1 MPRSLS
7 TPPAPTSRHNQVLH
21 MGLKCQTVPWDEKEI
36 RALDAVPVPQD
47 ILVKNKT
54 TEKQFSVPKPVLT
67 IFL

>member
-1 MPRSLS
+1 M
-7 TPPAPTSRHNQVLH
+7 LH
-21 MGLKCQTVPWDEKEI
+21 MGLKCQTVPRDEKEI

-54 TEKQFSVPKPVLT
+54 TEKQSSVPKPVLT